1 MTGKVYPEGD
11 AWIALASEYVSEF
24 KDLDELEERWRDFK
38 ELHPALSVF
47 NESVKEL
54 MSATFCELV
63 DVYERYQNLP
73 SETQEQK
80 EELATIKSYLSNMVF
95 NYDKTGAGHQTHQG
109 VISGFFRKKMD
120 DLNIHTCYYCDM
132 AYINP
137 YIVDDDEM
145 KSQFDLDH
153 ALAKDDCPLVALS
166 LHNFVPSC
174 PVCNERLKRKNPLSD
189 SLDGLKLVAP
199 CSEDFDANKQIHF
212 KVNQEKVCTS
222 GFMRH
227 KDCYRMKINAH
238 GVYASY
244 AKLFRLEERYEYH
257 KGEALR
263 LLDLKRKYPMSNIR
277 QIARLMHKT
286 ADEVKEDIFGLHFSK
301 NNHRCFDK
309 MRRDIM

>member
-1 MTGKVYPEGD
+1 M
-11 AWIALASEYVSEF
+11 
-24 KDLDELEERWRDFK
+24 
-38 ELHPALSVF
+38 
-47 NESVKEL
+47 
-54 MSATFCELV
+54 
-63 DVYERYQNLP
+63 
-73 SETQEQK
+73 
-80 EELATIKSYLSNMVF
+80 
-95 NYDKTGAGHQTHQG
+95 
-109 VISGFFRKKMD
+109 IS
-120 DLNIHTCYYCDM
+120 
-132 AYINP
+132 
-137 YIVDDDEM
+137 DEM

-174 PVCNERLKRKNPLSD
+174 PVCNERLKRKNPLND
-189 SLDGLKLVAP
+189 SLDGVKLVAP

-227 KDCYRMKINAH
+227 RDCYRIKVNAH
-238 GVYASY
+238 GVYGSY

-286 ADEVKEDIFGLHFSK
+286 ADEVKEDIFGIHFSK

>member
-1 MTGKVYPEGD
+1 MTGKVYPGGD

-47 NESVKEL
+47 TESVKEL

-80 EELATIKSYLSNMVF
+80 EELATIKSYLPNMIF

-263 LLDLKRKYPMSNIR
+263 LLDLKRKYPMSNIC

-286 ADEVKEDIFGLHFSK
+286 ADEVKEDIFGIHFSK

>member
-47 NESVKEL
+47 TESVKEL

-80 EELATIKSYLSNMVF
+80 EELATIKSYLPNMVF

-301 NNHRCFDK
+301 DNHRCFDK
-309 MRRDIM
+309 LKRDIL

>member
-1 MTGKVYPEGD
+1 MIGKVYPEGN
-11 AWIALASEYVSEF
+11 AWIALANEYVSEF
-24 KDLDELEERWRDFK
+24 KDLEELEERWRDFK

-47 NESVKEL
+47 TESVKEL

-80 EELATIKSYLSNMVF
+80 EELATIKSYLPNMVF

-199 CSEDFDANKQIHF
+199 CSEDFDTNKQIHF

-263 LLDLKRKYPMSNIR
+263 LLDLKRKYPNTR
-277 QIARLMHKT
+277 CR
-286 ADEVKEDIFGLHFSK
+286 IFV
-301 NNHRCFDK
+301 R
-309 MRRDIM
+309 

>member
-24 KDLDELEERWRDFK
+24 KDLDELEKRWK
-38 ELHPALSVF
+38 NIKKGHKILSVF
-47 NESVKEL
+47 PETVEKL
-54 MSATFCELV
+54 MSYTFRELI
-63 DVYERYQNLP
+63 DVYERYQKLP
-73 SETQEQK
+73 RKTKKQK
-80 EELATIKSYLSNMVF
+80 DELAVIKNELQTKVF
-95 NYDKTGAGHQTHQG
+95 NYDKSGTGFKTHQG
-109 VISGFFRKKMD
+109 IISGFFRKKMD

-137 YIVDDDEM
+137 YIAEVDDI

-166 LHNFVPSC
+166 LHNYVPSC

-199 CSEDFDANKQIHF
+199 CSEDFDADKQIYF
-212 KVNQEKVCTS
+212 KVNQEKACTN

-227 KDCYRMKINAH
+227 RDCYRMKINAH
-238 GVYASY
+238 GVYGSY

-301 NNHRCFDK
+301 DNHRCFDK
-309 MRRDIM
+309 MKRDIM

>member
-47 NESVKEL
+47 TESVKEL
-54 MSATFCELV
+54 MSATFCDLV

-73 SETQEQK
+73 SETLEQK
-80 EELATIKSYLSNMVF
+80 EELATIKSYLLNMVF

-137 YIVDDDEM
+137 YIVDGDEM

-153 ALAKDDCPLVALS
+153 ALAKDDCPLVSLS

-227 KDCYRMKINAH
+227 RDCYRIKVNAH

-244 AKLFRLEERYEYH
+244 AQLFRLEERYEYH

-301 NNHRCFDK
+301 DNHRCFDK
-309 MRRDIM
+309 LKRDMS

>member
-47 NESVKEL
+47 TESVKEL

-80 EELATIKSYLSNMVF
+80 EELATIKSYLPNMVF

-227 KDCYRMKINAH
+227 KDSYRMKINAH

-309 MRRDIM
+309 MKRDIM

>member
-1 MTGKVYPEGD
+1 
-11 AWIALASEYVSEF
+11 
-24 KDLDELEERWRDFK
+24 
-38 ELHPALSVF
+38 
-47 NESVKEL
+47 
-54 MSATFCELV
+54 
-63 DVYERYQNLP
+63 
-73 SETQEQK
+73 
-80 EELATIKSYLSNMVF
+80 MVF

-227 KDCYRMKINAH
+227 RDCYRIKVNAH
-238 GVYASY
+238 GVYGSY

-301 NNHRCFDK
+301 DNHRCFDK
-309 MRRDIM
+309 LKRDML

>member
-47 NESVKEL
+47 TESVKEL

-80 EELATIKSYLSNMVF
+80 EELATIKSYLPNMVF

-244 AKLFRLEERYEYH
+244 AKQFRLERYEYH

-309 MRRDIM
+309 MKRDIM

>member
-47 NESVKEL
+47 TESVKEL

-80 EELATIKSYLSNMVF
+80 EELATIKSYLPNMVF

-145 KSQFDLDH
+145 KSQLDLDH

-199 CSEDFDANKQIHF
+199 CSEDFDAYKQIHF

-227 KDCYRMKINAH
+227 KDSYRMKINAH

-309 MRRDIM
+309 MKRDIM

>member
-47 NESVKEL
+47 TESVKEL

-80 EELATIKSYLSNMVF
+80 GELATIKSYLLNMVF

-137 YIVDDDEM
+137 YIVDVDEM

-174 PVCNERLKRKNPLSD
+174 PVCNERLKRKNPLND
-189 SLDGLKLVAP
+189 SLDGVKLVAP

-212 KVNQEKVCTS
+212 KVNQKKVCTS

-227 KDCYRMKINAH
+227 RDCYRIKVNAH

-244 AKLFRLEERYEYH
+244 AQLFRLEERYEYH

-301 NNHRCFDK
+301 DNHRCFDK
-309 MRRDIM
+309 LKRDIM

>member
-1 MTGKVYPEGD
+1 
-11 AWIALASEYVSEF
+11 
-24 KDLDELEERWRDFK
+24 
-38 ELHPALSVF
+38 
-47 NESVKEL
+47 
-54 MSATFCELV
+54 
-63 DVYERYQNLP
+63 
-73 SETQEQK
+73 
-80 EELATIKSYLSNMVF
+80 
-95 NYDKTGAGHQTHQG
+95 
-109 VISGFFRKKMD
+109 
-120 DLNIHTCYYCDM
+120 M

-137 YIVDDDEM
+137 YIVDVDEM

-153 ALAKDDCPLVALS
+153 ALAKDDCPLVALA

-189 SLDGLKLVAP
+189 SLDELKFVAP
-199 CSEDFDANKQIHF
+199 CSEDFDADKQIYF

-227 KDCYRMKINAH
+227 RDSYRLKINAL

-286 ADEVKEDIFGLHFSK
+286 ADEVKEDIFGIHFSK

>member
-11 AWIALASEYVSEF
+11 AWIALANEYVLEF
-24 KDLDELEERWRDFK
+24 KDLDELEERWK
-38 ELHPALSVF
+38 NIKKAHKVLSVF
-47 NESVKEL
+47 PETVEKL
-54 MSATFCELV
+54 MSYTFSELI
-63 DVYERYQNLP
+63 DVVERYQKLP
-73 SETQEQK
+73 HKTQKQK
-80 EELATIKSYLSNMVF
+80 DELAVIKSELQTKVF
-95 NYDKTGAGHQTHQG
+95 NYDKSGTGYKTHQG
-109 VISGFFRKKMD
+109 IISSFFRKKMD
-120 DLNIHTCYYCDM
+120 ELNIHTCYYCDM

-137 YIVDDDEM
+137 YIVENDDI

-174 PVCNERLKRKNPLSD
+174 PVCNERLKRKTPLSD

-199 CSEDFDANKQIHF
+199 CSEDFVADKHIYF
-212 KVNQEKVCTS
+212 KVNQKRVCTS
-222 GFMRH
+222 GFLRH
-227 KDCYRMKINAH
+227 GDCYCMKVDAH
-238 GVYASY
+238 GVYSSY

-309 MRRDIM
+309 MKRDIM

>member
-11 AWIALASEYVSEF
+11 AWIALANEYVLEF
-24 KDLDELEERWRDFK
+24 KDLDELEERWK
-38 ELHPALSVF
+38 NIKKAHKVLSVF
-47 NESVKEL
+47 PETVEKL
-54 MSATFCELV
+54 MSYTFSELI
-63 DVYERYQNLP
+63 DVVERYQKLP
-73 SETQEQK
+73 HKTQKQK
-80 EELATIKSYLSNMVF
+80 DELAVIKSELQTKVF
-95 NYDKTGAGHQTHQG
+95 NYDKSGTGYKTHQG
-109 VISGFFRKKMD
+109 IISSFFRKKMD
-120 DLNIHTCYYCDM
+120 ELNIHTCYYCDM

-137 YIVDDDEM
+137 YIVENDDI

-174 PVCNERLKRKNPLSD
+174 AVCNERLKRKTPLSD

-199 CSEDFDANKQIHF
+199 CSEDFVADKHIYF
-212 KVNQEKVCTS
+212 KVNQKRVCTS
-222 GFMRH
+222 GFLRH
-227 KDCYRMKINAH
+227 GDCYCMKVDAH
-238 GVYASY
+238 GVYSSY

-301 NNHRCFDK
+301 DNHRCFDK
-309 MRRDIM
+309 MKRDIM

>member
-47 NESVKEL
+47 TESVKEL

-80 EELATIKSYLSNMVF
+80 EELATIKSYLPNMVF

-199 CSEDFDANKQIHF
+199 CSEDFDAYKQIHF

-227 KDCYRMKINAH
+227 KDSYRMKINAH

-309 MRRDIM
+309 MKRDIM

>member
-1 MTGKVYPEGD
+1 
-11 AWIALASEYVSEF
+11 
-24 KDLDELEERWRDFK
+24 
-38 ELHPALSVF
+38 
-47 NESVKEL
+47 
-54 MSATFCELV
+54 
-63 DVYERYQNLP
+63 
-73 SETQEQK
+73 
-80 EELATIKSYLSNMVF
+80 
-95 NYDKTGAGHQTHQG
+95 
-109 VISGFFRKKMD
+109 MD

-137 YIVDDDEM
+137 YIVDVDEM

-174 PVCNERLKRKNPLSD
+174 PVCNERLKRKYPLSD

-199 CSEDFDANKQIHF
+199 CSEDFDANKQIYF
-212 KVNQEKVCTS
+212 KVNQKKVCTS
-222 GFMRH
+222 GFMRNR
-227 KDCYRMKINAH
+227 DCYRMKINAN
-238 GVYASY
+238 GIYGSY

-309 MRRDIM
+309 MKRDIM

>member
-24 KDLDELEERWRDFK
+24 KDLDELEERWRNFK

-47 NESVKEL
+47 TESVKEL

-80 EELATIKSYLSNMVF
+80 EELATIKSYLPNMVF

-244 AKLFRLEERYEYH
+244 VKLFRLEERYEYH

>member
-1 MTGKVYPEGD
+1 MIGKVYPEGD

-47 NESVKEL
+47 TESVKEL

-80 EELATIKSYLSNMVF
+80 EELATIKSYLPNMVF

>member
-1 MTGKVYPEGD
+1 MQSICKQVEQIHSELSKMNLADKMGYIIGKQAEINSYANQLVQNRILRGSFTPEEKT
-11 AWIALASEYVSEF
+11 AVQQLQEIQN
-24 KDLDELEERWRDFK
+24 ELNVHKADVNREIHNEIGK
-38 ELHPALSVF
+38 E
-47 NESVKEL
+47 
-54 MSATFCELV
+54 
-63 DVYERYQNLP
+63 
-73 SETQEQK
+73 
-80 EELATIKSYLSNMVF
+80 
-95 NYDKTGAGHQTHQG
+95 
-109 VISGFFRKKMD
+109 
-120 DLNIHTCYYCDM
+120 
-132 AYINP
+132 
-137 YIVDDDEM
+137 
-145 KSQFDLDH
+145 
-153 ALAKDDCPLVALS
+153 
-166 LHNFVPSC
+166 
-174 PVCNERLKRKNPLSD
+174 

-309 MRRDIM
+309 MKRDIM

>member
-1 MTGKVYPEGD
+1 MIGKVYPEGN
-11 AWIALASEYVSEF
+11 AWIALVSEYVSEF

-47 NESVKEL
+47 TESVKEL

-80 EELATIKSYLSNMVF
+80 EELATIKSYLPNMVF

-199 CSEDFDANKQIHF
+199 CSEDFDTNKQIHF

>member
-1 MTGKVYPEGD
+1 MTGKVYPEVD
-11 AWIALASEYVSEF
+11 AWIALANEYVLEF
-24 KDLDELEERWRDFK
+24 KDLDELEERWK
-38 ELHPALSVF
+38 NIKKAHKVLSVF
-47 NESVKEL
+47 PETVEKL
-54 MSATFCELV
+54 MSYTFSELI
-63 DVYERYQNLP
+63 DVVERYQKLP
-73 SETQEQK
+73 HKTQKQK
-80 EELATIKSYLSNMVF
+80 DELAVIKSELQTKVF
-95 NYDKTGAGHQTHQG
+95 NYDKSGTGYKTHQG
-109 VISGFFRKKMD
+109 IISSFFRKKMD
-120 DLNIHTCYYCDM
+120 ELNIHTCYYCDM

-137 YIVDDDEM
+137 YIVENDDI

-174 PVCNERLKRKNPLSD
+174 PVCNERLKRKTPLSD

-199 CSEDFDANKQIHF
+199 CSEDFVADKHIYF
-212 KVNQEKVCTS
+212 KVNQKRVCTS
-222 GFMRH
+222 GFLRH
-227 KDCYRMKINAH
+227 GDCYCMKVDAH
-238 GVYASY
+238 GVYSLY

-301 NNHRCFDK
+301 DNHRCFDK
-309 MRRDIM
+309 MKRDIM

>member
-1 MTGKVYPEGD
+1 MTGKVYPGGD

-47 NESVKEL
+47 TESVKEL

-80 EELATIKSYLSNMVF
+80 EELAAIKSYLPNMIF

-286 ADEVKEDIFGLHFSK
+286 ADEVKEDIFGIHFSK

>member
-47 NESVKEL
+47 TESVKEL

-80 EELATIKSYLSNMVF
+80 EELATIKSYLPNMVF

-301 NNHRCFDK
+301 DNHRCFDK
-309 MRRDIM
+309 MKRDIL

>member
-47 NESVKEL
+47 TESVKEL

-80 EELATIKSYLSNMVF
+80 EELATIKSYLPNMVF

-132 AYINP
+132 AYINL

-199 CSEDFDANKQIHF
+199 CSDDFDANKQIHF

-309 MRRDIM
+309 MKRDIM

>member
-24 KDLDELEERWRDFK
+24 KDLDELEERWRNFK

-47 NESVKEL
+47 TESVKEL

-80 EELATIKSYLSNMVF
+80 EELATIKSYLPNMVF

-244 AKLFRLEERYEYH
+244 VKLFRLEERYEYH

-286 ADEVKEDIFGLHFSK
+286 ADEVKEDIFGIHFSK

>member
-11 AWIALASEYVSEF
+11 AWIALANEYVIEF
-24 KDLDELEERWRDFK
+24 KDLDELEERWK
-38 ELHPALSVF
+38 NIKKAYKVLSVF
-47 NESVKEL
+47 PETVEKL
-54 MSATFCELV
+54 MSYTFSELI
-63 DVYERYQNLP
+63 DVYERYQKLP
-73 SETQEQK
+73 HKTQKQK
-80 EELATIKSYLSNMVF
+80 DELAVIKSELQAKVF
-95 NYDKTGAGHQTHQG
+95 NYDKTGTGFKTHQG
-109 VISGFFRKKMD
+109 IISSFFRKKMD
-120 DLNIHTCYYCDM
+120 ELNIHTCYYCDM

-137 YIVDDDEM
+137 YIVDNNDI

-153 ALAKDDCPLVALS
+153 ALAKDNCPLVALS

-199 CSEDFDANKQIHF
+199 CSEDFDADKHIYF
-212 KVNQEKVCTS
+212 KVNQKEVCTS

-227 KDCYRMKINAH
+227 RDSYRMKVNAD
-238 GVYASY
+238 GVYGSY
-244 AKLFRLEERYEYH
+244 AQMFRLEERYEYH

-301 NNHRCFDK
+301 DNHRCFDK
-309 MRRDIM
+309 MKRDIM

>member
-1 MTGKVYPEGD
+1 MTGKVYPEGN

-47 NESVKEL
+47 TESVKEL

-80 EELATIKSYLSNMVF
+80 EELATIKSYLPNMVF

-244 AKLFRLEERYEYH
+244 AKLFRLEERYDYH

>member
-11 AWIALASEYVSEF
+11 AWIALANEYVLEF
-24 KDLDELEERWRDFK
+24 KDLDELEERWKNIKKAHRV
-38 ELHPALSVF
+38 LSVF
-47 NESVKEL
+47 PETVEKL
-54 MSATFCELV
+54 MSYTFSELI
-63 DVYERYQNLP
+63 DVVERYQKLP
-73 SETQEQK
+73 HKTQKQK
-80 EELATIKSYLSNMVF
+80 DELAVIKSELQTKVF
-95 NYDKTGAGHQTHQG
+95 NYDKSGTGYKTHQG
-109 VISGFFRKKMD
+109 IISSFFRKKMD
-120 DLNIHTCYYCDM
+120 ELNIHTCYYCDM

-137 YIVDDDEM
+137 YIVENDDI

-174 PVCNERLKRKNPLSD
+174 PVCNERLKRKTPLSD

-199 CSEDFDANKQIHF
+199 CSEDFVADKHIYF
-212 KVNQEKVCTS
+212 KVNQKRVCTS
-222 GFMRH
+222 GFLRH
-227 KDCYRMKINAH
+227 GDCYCMKVDAH
-238 GVYASY
+238 GVYSSY

-301 NNHRCFDK
+301 DNHRCFDK
-309 MRRDIM
+309 MKRDIM

>member
-11 AWIALASEYVSEF
+11 AWIALANEYVSEF

-47 NESVKEL
+47 TESVKEL

-80 EELATIKSYLSNMVF
+80 EELATIKSYLPNMVF

-301 NNHRCFDK
+301 DNHRCFDK
-309 MRRDIM
+309 MKRDIL